1 MAKTRNR
8 VIYQSE
14 ALYVGQP
21 TGSGPHINAVMTGTA
36 SLSDRVHGL
45 VKEPESLDALCI
57 LDNTDKWDL
66 VTKPE
71 DRNPGAYTGATE
83 YAKETIVYVEDTN
96 SSLSPKPR
104 WYFEAKV
111 LITDSETVPPI
122 VKLLDFKENAPT
134 AAAIFGT
141 TNDAGVAVSLAD
153 FSFKPAVKQL
163 NRVQSAN
170 YSFTMN
176 RQDVNQFGQLHR
188 IDSVAID
195 PPTVSLDFSYYI
207 NNGGNEK
214 LMGFN
219 IEDYSALTG
228 GTATN
233 FLNTAK
239 QEDDYEG
246 RNFFILTTPQ
256 GTDAV
261 ENSDF
266 DNNADTNHSVIALGN
281 GFVTNYGLEA
291 SVGGMPTASVT
302 VEGLNLKSDSGFHNI
317 DIPAVDNGR
326 GTPIEGMKFSLP
338 TPVSGVLNDG
348 APAEADEW
356 VLKSDPDVVISAT
369 DYANLTDNDPLDGS
383 PRADWDKSA
392 YEEAVYDGDLF
403 AEHAEGWSCLRP
415 GDIEMHLGSEGN
427 AAVMTTLPAG
437 TPPTDHTV
445 KSCHVQSFSIDMPMG
460 RTPLQRL
467 GTPYAYTRPL
477 DFPLVVN
484 ISVSAI
490 VSDLKKGNIAEHL
503 FNFENHDLHFI
514 LREPQVGG
522 AGPVAMAFYVRGAQ
536 IEGESFSSSI
546 GDNKSVDITFS
557 CQVGGPEDT
566 TKGLMVGGSRGA
578 LAAALLERFDPATK

>member
-21 TGSGPHINAVMTGTA
+21 EGSGSHITA
-36 SLSDRVHGL
+36 THNSTADRVFGL
-45 VKEPESLDALCI
+45 AKEPSTVDTICI
-57 LDNTDKWDL
+57 TAYAEDWTMIG
-66 VTKPE
+66 KPE
-71 DRNPGAYTGATE
+71 DKTVNEYNTGTTT
-83 YAKETIVYVEDTN
+83 YSKEDIVYVTDTSVTPN
-96 SSLSPKPR
+96 ET
-104 WYFEAKV
+104 WYFEALRTVDQSGVPKRPICK
-111 LITDSETVPPI
+111 LTEFTDSAADGTA
-122 VKLLDFKENAPT
+122 LWPT
-134 AAAIFGT
+134 ESDLNNFT
-141 TNDAGVAVSLAD
+141 
-153 FSFKPAVKQL
+153 FKPAVKQL

-188 IDSVAID
+188 IDSVAIE

-228 GTATN
+228 GTAKN
-233 FLNTAK
+233 FLDTAK

-261 ENSDF
+261 NNSDF
-266 DNNADTNHSVIALGN
+266 DDNDDDKHSVIALGN

-302 VEGLNLKSDSGFHNI
+302 VEGLNLKSDAGFHNI
-317 DIPAVDNGR
+317 DIPAVDNSR
-326 GTPIEGMKFSLP
+326 GTPIEGIKYSLP
-338 TPVSGVLNDG
+338 APVSGVLNDG
-348 APAEADEW
+348 APAEEGEYVNKTDPDDVITPAAWSALDA
-356 VLKSDPDVVISAT
+356 SDPG
-369 DYANLTDNDPLDGS
+369 DGS
-383 PRADWDKSA
+383 LWQGSYQAA
-392 YEEAVYDGDLF
+392 TADGDLF

-415 GDIEMHLGSEGN
+415 GDIEMHLGTDGR
-427 AAVMTTLPAG
+427 AAVMSHLPAG

-490 VSDLKKGNIAEHL
+490 VADLKAGNIAEHL

-536 IEGESFSSSI
+536 LEGESFSSSI
-546 GDNKSVDITFS
+546 GDNKSVDITFT
-557 CQVGGPEDT
+557 CQIGGPEDT
-566 TKGLMVGGSRGA
+566 TKGLMVSGSRGA
-578 LAAALLERFDPATK
+578 LLPALLERFDPATK